1 MIVTFTDFGIEG
13 PYLGQMRAAL
23 YLAAPAVPVIDLMVD
38 VPAFDVLSA
47 AYLLPAVMKPLAAG
61 TVCLA
66 VVDPGVG
73 GDRLPVILRADEH
86 WFVGPDN
93 GLFELLARRA
103 TEPAEWW
110 EITYLPETL
119 SASFHGRDLFAP
131 VAAMIAVH
139 GRERVGAIA
148 RPVQPDRHPYAA
160 WPDDLAQ
167 VIYIDGYG
175 NCMLGARWESVGPD
189 SEICVGPDRI
199 VYARTFSDVPMG
211 CSFCFENAL
220 GLAEIAV
227 NNGNAA
233 ELLGLRI
240 GSQVS
245 VRKLSG
251 K

>member
-23 YLAAPAVPVIDLMVD
+23 YHEAPAVPVIDLMVD
-38 VPAFDVLSA
+38 VPAFNIQAA

-61 TVCLA
+61 TVCLS

-73 GDRLPVILRADEH
+73 WDRLPVILRADAY

-93 GLFELLARRA
+93 GLFELIARRA
-103 TEPAEWW
+103 KDTVAWW
-110 EITYLPETL
+110 EITDLPETL

-131 VAAMIAVH
+131 VAAKIAAQGLEAV
-139 GRERVGAIA
+139 RTIA
-148 RPVQPDRHPYAA
+148 RPLEPDRRGYAA

-167 VIYIDGYG
+167 VVYIDGYG
-175 NCMLGARWESVGPD
+175 NCMLGVRWESIGPD
-189 SEICVGPDRI
+189 SAICIGPDRI
-199 VYARTFSDVPMG
+199 DFARTFSDVPMG
-211 CSFCFENAL
+211 CTFCYENAL

-233 ELLGLRI
+233 ELLDLKI